1 MLKRDGLRML
11 TSGEIALAQQLYF
24 TSIAY
29 NQVWIH
35 HGSYLP
41 FGMQDDY
48 TAMTPNGEMWF
59 ETPIYLDDFSLSL
72 VRSQHLFLHEMMH
85 VWQHQRGMMV
95 RMRGT
100 FSWAADYSYD
110 LRRNNLSD
118 YSMEQQ
124 ASIVSDYWLLRF
136 YDFKEFIDC
145 IKYREYNQEEK
156 RPLLIAKYKNIIG
169 SFPV

>member
-11 TSGEIALAQQLYF
+11 TPGEIALAQQLYC

-59 ETPIYLDDFSLSL
+59 ETPMYFDDFSLSL

-95 RMRGT
+95 MTRGV
-100 FSWAADYSYD
+100 FSWAVDYSYD
-110 LRRNNLSD
+110 LRRNTISD
-118 YSMEQQ
+118 YPMEQQ
-124 ASIVSDYWLLRF
+124 AGIVSDYWLLCHHGF
-136 YDFKEFIDC
+136 KDFEYC
-145 IKYREYNQEEK
+145 IKYKEYDPNEK
-156 RPLLIAKYKNIIG
+156 KSVLRAKYINILRG
-169 SFPV
+169 FPL

>member
-11 TSGEIALAQQLYF
+11 TPVEIALAQQLYF

-59 ETPIYLDDFSLSL
+59 ETYVYRDDFFMSQIGD
-72 VRSQHLFLHEMMH
+72 QHLFLHEMMH
-85 VWQHQRGMMV
+85 VLQYQRGMRVMA
-95 RMRGT
+95 RGV
-100 FSWAADYSYD
+100 FSWAVDYSYD
-110 LRRNNLSD
+110 LKRNKLSD
-118 YSMEQQ
+118 YPMEQQ
-124 ASIVSDYWLLRF
+124 ASIVSD
-136 YDFKEFIDC
+136 
-145 IKYREYNQEEK
+145 
-156 RPLLIAKYKNIIG
+156 
-169 SFPV
+169 